1 MANAIKIDIG
11 IGELV
16 DKITILEI
24 KRARIKSPEKLKN
37 IEHELSLLNN
47 VKAQLMQTTESDVL
61 EEALKQ
67 INEKLW
73 DIEDSI
79 RRCESKKQFD
89 ETFIELARAVYFTN
103 DKRSDIK
110 RQINQLQGS
119 QIIEEK
125 SYEDYA

>member
-47 VKAQLMQTTESDVL
+47 VKAQLIQTTESDLL

>member
-47 VKAQLMQTTESDVL
+47 VKAQLMQTTESDLL
-61 EEALKQ
+61 EEALK
-67 INEKLW
+67 
-73 DIEDSI
+73 
-79 RRCESKKQFD
+79 
-89 ETFIELARAVYFTN
+89 
-103 DKRSDIK
+103 
-110 RQINQLQGS
+110 
-119 QIIEEK
+119 K
-125 SYEDYA
+125 S

>member
-47 VKAQLMQTTESDVL
+47 VKAQLIQTTESDLL

-89 ETFIELARAVYFTN
+89 ETFIELARAVYYTN

>member
-47 VKAQLMQTTESDVL
+47 VKAQLMQTTESDLL

>member
-47 VKAQLMQTTESDVL
+47 VKAQLIQTTESDLL

-67 INEKLW
+67 INERLW

>member
-24 KRARIKSPEKLKN
+24 KRTRIKSPEKLKN

-47 VKAQLMQTTESDVL
+47 VKAQLIQTTESDLL